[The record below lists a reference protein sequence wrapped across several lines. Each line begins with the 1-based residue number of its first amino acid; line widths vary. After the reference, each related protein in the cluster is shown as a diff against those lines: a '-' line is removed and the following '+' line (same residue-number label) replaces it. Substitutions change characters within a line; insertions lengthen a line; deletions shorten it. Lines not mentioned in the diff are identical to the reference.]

1 MPAEPQPGVSPAA
14 LEQHREALYRYALLH
29 LRVPD
34 DAEDAVQ
41 ETFLAALQGA
51 AAFRGESALR
61 TWLIGILKRKIV
73 DRIRRQ
79 VREPVVQAP
88 VDPETGEEDAA
99 FMDRLFQADGHW
111 TTPPQAWADPQGCFE
126 NEAFWRVFETCVR
139 ELPGKAARVF
149 LLREVAGLEAAEIC
163 KDVGISAS
171 NYWVIMH
178 RARLRLRDCLDACW
192 FQKSSGGS

>member
-1 MPAEPQPGVSPAA
+1 MPAEPQPGVSPAE

-29 LRVPD
+29 LRAPD
-34 DAEDAVQ
+34 DAEDVVQ

-51 AAFRGESALR
+51 GAFRGDSALR

-73 DRIRRQ
+73 DRVRRQ
-79 VREPVVQAP
+79 LREPVVQPP

-99 FMDRLFQADGHW
+99 FMDRLFQPDGHW
-111 TTPPQAWADPQGCFE
+111 GTPPQTWADPQGCLE
-126 NEAFWRVFETCVR
+126 NEAFWRVFEACVR
-139 ELPGKAARVF
+139 ELPGKGARVF

-192 FQKSSGGS
+192 FQKASGGG